1 MQARP
6 SSLKEIAEW
15 SESISDFGKHLRD
28 WLHELRKISSREQVA
43 ATIAS
48 EPERLRE
55 KFTQGCIADA
65 WLAAYAEHL
74 AGSVGIAPPPWASAP
89 WRTLNEPSFDEGAPP
104 ALREHA
110 LSGSPLAFRR
120 RNIFTPSVDLP
131 LPLWLRTETGS

>member
-6 SSLKEIAEW
+6 STLKEIAEW
-15 SESISDFGKHLRD
+15 SESITDFGWNLRD
-28 WLHELRKISSREQVA
+28 WLHELRKVSSRDEA
-43 ATIAS
+43 AAAIVS

-55 KFTQGCIADA
+55 KFTQGNIADA

-74 AGSVGIAPPPWASAP
+74 AISLGIAPPSWASAP
-89 WRTLNEPSFDEGAPP
+89 WRILNEPSFDEGAST

-110 LSGSPLAFRR
+110 LLGSPPAFRR

-131 LPLWLRTETGS
+131 LPLSLRREAR

>member
-15 SESISDFGKHLRD
+15 SESISDFGRYLRD

-43 ATIAS
+43 ATIVS

-74 AGSVGIAPPPWASAP
+74 ASSVGIAPPPWASAS
-89 WRTLNEPSFDEGAPP
+89 WRILNEPSFDEGATP

-120 RNIFTPSVDLP
+120 RNIFTPSADLP
-131 LPLWLRTETGS
+131 ISLRAKGES